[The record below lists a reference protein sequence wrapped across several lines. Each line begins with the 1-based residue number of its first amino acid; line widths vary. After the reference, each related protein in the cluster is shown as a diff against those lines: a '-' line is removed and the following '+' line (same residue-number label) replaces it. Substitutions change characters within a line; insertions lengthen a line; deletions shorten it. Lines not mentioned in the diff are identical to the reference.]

1 MSDRTFAPIKIAP
14 GPNCLSTKEPIFG
27 FDGWSVVWVERQRFL
42 ERYHCNGDIRSRS
55 EICLTVSALPS
66 FANLNVSPTLSRHKE
81 CIRRSQGYSELKQSA
96 LQI

>member
-14 GPNCLSTKEPIFG
+14 GPNCFSTKEPIFG
-27 FDGWSVVWVERQRFL
+27 FDELSVVWVERQRFL
-42 ERYHCNGDIRSRS
+42 ERYHCNGASGVA
-55 EICLTVSALPS
+55 LKFVSQFRPSS
-66 FANLNVSPTLSRHKE
+66 FANLNVSSTLSRHKE